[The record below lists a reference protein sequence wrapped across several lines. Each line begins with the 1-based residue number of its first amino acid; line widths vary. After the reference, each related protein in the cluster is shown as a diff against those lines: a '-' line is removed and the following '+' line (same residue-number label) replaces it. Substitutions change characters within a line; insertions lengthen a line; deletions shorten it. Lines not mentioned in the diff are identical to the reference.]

1 MLAFLKPGCCA
12 ALQWFGWIKDYDGG
26 TLMEC
31 VLFPRL
37 PYTELPVVVRA
48 QREALDAK
56 IRGFS
61 NSHIV
66 HPGLQH
72 FADGQRQRLHIASIP
87 GACQAGGLNCR
98 MAHRS
103 PLQQC
108 VGTGQVL
115 SGHLCTHAEVLA

>member
-1 MLAFLKPGCCA
+1 
-12 ALQWFGWIKDYDGG
+12 
-26 TLMEC
+26 MEC

-37 PYTELPVVVRA
+37 PYTELPTVVRS

-87 GACQAGGLNCR
+87 GGYQAGGLDCWPATQNHTESVCWHW
-98 MAHRS
+98 AGAEW
-103 PLQQC
+103 PLVC
-108 VGTGQVL
+108 PSRGAGLATRW
-115 SGHLCTHAEVLA
+115 SAE

>member
-1 MLAFLKPGCCA
+1 
-12 ALQWFGWIKDYDGG
+12 
-26 TLMEC
+26 MEC

-37 PYTELPVVVRA
+37 PYTELPTVVRS

-87 GACQAGGLNCR
+87 GGCWAGQFDGRPL
-98 MAHRS
+98 HRS
-103 PLQQC
+103 LP
-108 VGTGQVL
+108 
-115 SGHLCTHAEVLA
+115 S

>member
-1 MLAFLKPGCCA
+1 
-12 ALQWFGWIKDYDGG
+12 
-26 TLMEC
+26 MEC

-37 PYTELPVVVRA
+37 PYTELPTVVRS

-72 FADGQRQRLHIASIP
+72 FAGGQRQRLHIASIP
-87 GACQAGGLNCR
+87 GACQAGADRAVIGQLLYDHLC
-98 MAHRS
+98 AHQGV
-103 PLQQC
+103 LAW
-108 VGTGQVL
+108 L
-115 SGHLCTHAEVLA
+115 SGRLLNALRGEHSKKACMSSWPY

>member
-1 MLAFLKPGCCA
+1 
-12 ALQWFGWIKDYDGG
+12 
-26 TLMEC
+26 MEC

-37 PYTELPVVVRA
+37 PYTELPTVVRS

-72 FADGQRQRLHIASIP
+72 FADGQRQRLHIASVP
-87 GACQAGGLNCR
+87 GGYQAGGFDR
-98 MAHRS
+98 WPPHRS
-103 PLQQC
+103 TLNQC
-108 VGTGQVL
+108 AGTGQAL
-115 SGHLCTHAEVLA
+115 NGHSCAHPGVLAWPQGGLLNDLRGLPSTMACMWSWPS